1 MNTIDPSQKKD
12 PRDPQHLS
20 EEIQENISHYHHEEN
35 SMEGSEFL
43 DDAIRMH
50 DQPLGEPPATES
62 E

>member
-1 MNTIDPSQKKD
+1 MNTIHHPQEGD
-12 PRDPQHLS
+12 PRNPQELP

-35 SMEGSEFL
+35 SMEGSEFM

-50 DQPLGEPPATES
+50 EQPLGEQPATEN